1 RKSLQTR
8 NSAGR
13 SWRQRS
19 RDAAADLSTQGH
31 HHTRETLFKAF
42 NTYIAA
48 IILES
53 SASLALP
60 PPPPGRRR
68 IRLDSPGSRG
78 APGGPIY
85 FGRDGRAAGDAVA
98 SNFGRS
104 PDSALT
110 TCSRSR
116 RNSCIR
122 DTKSSTFGT
131 DGPFGPGARLDG
143 GRLFCTMKYFQN
155 QSDDN
160 AARTRSKDGWA
171 TVRYRG
177 GPGKYGLAPK

>member
-1 RKSLQTR
+1 
-8 NSAGR
+8 
-13 SWRQRS
+13 
-19 RDAAADLSTQGH
+19 LSTQGH
-31 HHTRETLFKAF
+31 HHTRKTLFKAF

-60 PPPPGRRR
+60 PAAAGGGESGWTHRAAAARPK
-68 IRLDSPGSRG
+68 
-78 APGGPIY
+78 GPIY
-85 FGRDGRAAGDAVA
+85 FGRDGRTAGDAVA

-116 RNSCIR
+116 RNSPIR

-131 DGPFGPGARLDG
+131 DGAFGPGAPLDG
-143 GRLFCTMKYFQN
+143 GRLFCAMKYFQN

-160 AARTRSKDGWA
+160 AGRTRSKNGWA
-171 TVRYRG
+171 IVGCRE
-177 GPGKYGLAPK
+177 GPGMYGLAPK